1 LNTAVVLDALDL
13 ADDPATPVVLLK
25 SDWFAESQAQTGE
38 SGRRTLH
45 RHQAVVAVAAVA
57 VDDGG

>member
-1 LNTAVVLDALDL
+1 
-13 ADDPATPVVLLK
+13 VLLK

-45 RHQAVVAVAAVA
+45 RHQAVAVAAAAVA
-57 VDDGG
+57 VDDGR